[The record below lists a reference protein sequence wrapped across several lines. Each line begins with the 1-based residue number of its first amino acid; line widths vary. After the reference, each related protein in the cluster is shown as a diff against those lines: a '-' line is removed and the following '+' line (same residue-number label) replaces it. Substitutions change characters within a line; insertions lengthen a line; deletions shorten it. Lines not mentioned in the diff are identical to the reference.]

1 MSLILAPTR
10 SIVRPKPLVGT
21 QIDRG
26 HPLARGLVGAWL
38 MNEGAGSVVRDVSG
52 NGYTGAI
59 TSATWSPGRFG
70 TCLAMGGSGTVN
82 AGDIEVLDGCSAL
95 TISIWC
101 MATTLGFPDIGVL
114 VNKDAGSAR
123 SFYLR
128 VGTKETLSFGVYNSD
143 GTLGSTT
150 SDAFWKSDAGTWRHI
165 VGVWDGTT
173 VSAYINGV
181 LNGTPGSLS
190 GVMRSNAY
198 SVGIGTDW
206 PGSIDGPMVWRRAL
220 TASEIQSLYRDPYQ
234 MFRRGN
240 PVVLGASSANNY
252 SFTINDGMGIGDDMG
267 GAAAMLRGL
276 SEAMGLGDDV
286 SRAAAIQRAMSEAMG
301 LTDTAARVATVLRA
315 LADSVGLTDET
326 IEGAARQLVETIND
340 AVGLTDAQSRLS
352 VLVRAVADSLGMADA
367 ATTLAVLLRTIS
379 DAQGM
384 TDGQTLARMIAV
396 ADDLGVSDEMGRIV
410 AYLRGQSDSVGLSDT
425 MTRLH
430 AAVRQITDTEGL
442 TDSYSTA
449 WTVLRTIADTLG
461 LTDAMIQEGTG
472 ALVRVI
478 NDVLG
483 MVDAKTKLH
492 AALRVLASTIN
503 TADSVSRL
511 FAVSRV
517 ISDAEGI
524 TDGAYLG
531 KVFTFAET
539 IGISDEVT
547 RLVAFLRTQDD
558 TVGVLEAILKVS
570 NVIRSLDDAI
580 EMTDAE
586 QHSLGGLV
594 QAALAFLFLKKGR

>member
-10 SIVRPKPLVGT
+10 SIVRPKPHVGA
-21 QIDRG
+21 QLDRA
-26 HPLARGLVGAWL
+26 HPLSRGLVGAWL

-128 VGTKETLSFGVYNSD
+128 VGTTEILSFGVYNSD
-143 GTLGSTT
+143 GTLGSTQ

-240 PVVLGASSANNY
+240 PVVLGGAAASGTDY
-252 SFTINDGMGIGDDMG
+252 SRTINDGLGVTDARSQL
-267 GAAAMLRGL
+267 AAVVRAL
-276 SEAMGLGDDV
+276 SEAIGV
-286 SRAAAIQRAMSEAMG
+286 A
-301 LTDTAARVATVLRA
+301 DTAARAAVMLRA
-315 LADSVGLTDET
+315 LTESLGIADSV
-326 IEGAARQLVETIND
+326 IEGTAYQLVETIND

-352 VLVRAVADSLGMADA
+352 ILVRAVADSLGMADA
-367 ATTLAVLLRTIS
+367 ATTLAVLLRTIM
-379 DAQGM
+379 DAQGI
-384 TDGQTLARMIAV
+384 TDGRTLARMVAV
-396 ADDLGVSDEMGRIV
+396 ADDLGVSDEMSRIV
-410 AYLRGQSDSVGLSDT
+410 AYLRGHADSMG
-425 MTRLH
+425 MTDVRSQLL
-430 AAVRQITDTEGL
+430 AAVRSITDTEGM
-442 TDSYSTA
+442 TDSYATA
-449 WTVLRTIADTLG
+449 WTVLRTISETLG
-461 LTDAMIQEGTG
+461 LTDSLIQEGTG

-483 MVDAKTKLH
+483 MVDARTRLH
-492 AALRVLASTIN
+492 AALRALSATMG
-503 TADSVSRL
+503 TTDSMARL
-511 FAVSRV
+511 FAVSRI

-524 TDGAYLG
+524 TDGAYQG
-531 KVFTFAET
+531 KVFTIAES
-539 IGISDEVT
+539 IGIADEVS
-547 RLVAFLRTQDD
+547 RLIAFLRTQEEG
-558 TVGVLEAILKVS
+558 VGIT
-570 NVIRSLDDAI
+570 DAI
-580 EMTDAE
+580 VRVATVLRTLDESIQLTDVE
-586 QHSLGGLV
+586 QHSLSGLV